1 MATVK
6 LWTDAEAEAHPKV
19 KAVFDD
25 IRTTRKSDFVNNFW
39 RGLANQPETPP
50 DFDRV
55 WNAVKAV
62 MGAPGP
68 LDPLTRELIYIAVS
82 ITNNCSYCI
91 HSHTAAARAK
101 GMSDAQYAD
110 FHCRRDLG
118 LADERPGDG
127 PAIARRRGIPRP
139 RLNTSPSLAG
149 GGASGRRGP
158 TKKPARIAPRGLCR
172 MMLRPCGAYGFALS
186 PRSRAFSA
194 APRMSPSEAPEL
206 AEPYWAIAS
215 FSSATSSALMETA
228 ILRARRSNWVMR
240 ASTFS
245 PTEKRSGR

>member
-39 RGLANQPETPP
+39 RGLANQPETL
-50 DFDRV
+50 DGV

-110 FHCRRDLG
+110 FIAVVTLASQTNALVTG
-118 LADERPGDG
+118 LQLPVDPEF
-127 PAIARRRGIPRP
+127 
-139 RLNTSPSLAG
+139 LAQG
-149 GGASGRRGP
+149 
-158 TKKPARIAPRGLCR
+158 
-172 MMLRPCGAYGFALS
+172 
-186 PRSRAFSA
+186 
-194 APRMSPSEAPEL
+194 
-206 AEPYWAIAS
+206 
-215 FSSATSSALMETA
+215 
-228 ILRARRSNWVMR
+228 
-240 ASTFS
+240 
-245 PTEKRSGR
+245 